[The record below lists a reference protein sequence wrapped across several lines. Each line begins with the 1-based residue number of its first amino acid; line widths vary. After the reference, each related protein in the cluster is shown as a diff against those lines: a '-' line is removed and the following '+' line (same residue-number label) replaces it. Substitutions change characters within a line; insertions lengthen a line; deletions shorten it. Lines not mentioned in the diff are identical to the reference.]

1 MLEDE
6 GAEHSVDVGSAAKQ
20 TRFVM
25 PRSSYFLTC
34 AGMSLI
40 SPERSTYVRMV
51 TAMASNLIKP
61 SLAAAMV
68 VLTPMVALAHTGA
81 GDTSGFVHGFGH
93 PISGLD
99 HILAMLLV
107 GVFAWQLGG
116 RARWLVP
123 TTFVGIMAIG
133 GTLGIAGIEV
143 PFVETGIAFSVV
155 VLGAI
160 VALDVKAPA
169 TTAMGVVGLFAIFH
183 GQAHGAEIPEDAG
196 GVSYAAGFMIATALL
211 HLAGIGAGFLMG
223 KASEHYGSVV
233 VRSAGGLATVAGVAL
248 LVGTL

>member
-1 MLEDE
+1 
-6 GAEHSVDVGSAAKQ
+6 
-20 TRFVM
+20 
-25 PRSSYFLTC
+25 
-34 AGMSLI
+34 
-40 SPERSTYVRMV
+40 MV
-51 TAMASNLIKP
+51 TAMASNLVKP

-99 HILAMLLV
+99 HILAMLMV

-116 RARWLVP
+116 RALWLVP
-123 TTFVGIMAIG
+123 TAFVGIMAVG
-133 GTLGIAGIEV
+133 GTLGIANIEV

-169 TTAMGVVGLFAIFH
+169 TTAIGVVGLFAIFH

-196 GVSYAAGFMIATALL
+196 GGVVYAAGFMIATALL
-211 HLAGIGAGFLMG
+211 HLAGISAGFLMG

-233 VRSAGGLATVAGVAL
+233 VRLAGGLATVAGVVL